1 MVEKKTPKPS
11 KPAKKVKK
19 ASASPASKTAKKGG
33 AAASKKPAKRTTKA
47 PALEKQ
53 VDLEAVD
60 ENLEADADI
69 ATRKSE
75 GRAPVILVGIGSS
88 AGGLEALKELVASLP
103 TEQNLSYVIA
113 QHLSP
118 THTSLLQELLRPETE
133 LGVGDLKDG
142 TIPQPNTIYVT
153 PPNQDVVYANGMLRL
168 NKPQASVG
176 PKPSVDLF
184 LKSLAENHGD
194 NTVAIILSGTGS
206 DGAAGVRAVKAAGGV
221 VLVQDPQMAK
231 YDGMPRAAIQTSC
244 ADLVLAASKMGEVL
258 SGIAEAPANM
268 RLPVQEDEVS
278 GSYAKIASGVKRHT
292 GFDLTHYKFATVNRR
307 LIRRMSL
314 HKSTSFDDYAELVR
328 SDREEAHQMVKDV
341 LISVTSFFR
350 DEEAFDALQQNLRK
364 LVAEHSSGDV
374 IRIWIAGCATGEEA
388 YTMAIMMSE
397 AVREHERGPE
407 FLIFATDLDAPA
419 VNFARNGAYPEASV
433 EQLPKHLVETY
444 FEHTGKVYQVR
455 KFLRQ
460 NMVFAVQNLI
470 EDPPFSRM
478 DLISCRNLLI
488 YLTRP
493 VQRRV
498 LEVFHYALKAN
509 GLLFLGKSESIELH
523 KELFADLDKKAKL
536 FKRQATGGSNS
547 YSLPTRSRQR
557 QSVNEE
563 PHEVG
568 GHRSQDYQSATYQLV
583 NALADNLC
591 PPAVVISDQD
601 DAMHFVGELKPFL
614 RFPRGPAE
622 LKIFD
627 LVHEPIRGE
636 LRALIHRAR
645 RENSRQQGN
654 VFSVE
659 IDGEKRSF
667 TPTVNTMS
675 VDKKAV
681 VVLYF
686 EPAAKPAFEA
696 VSSEAGDRDSL
707 IIDELEREL
716 ANTRQHLQTVVEELE
731 TSNEELLSQSEEL
744 QSANEEL
751 QSTNEELQT
760 SNEELQSTNEEL
772 LTVNDELQS
781 KSQELALTATNL
793 QSVKE
798 SMDFSL
804 LVVDERLHVT
814 HFNRAANSTL
824 PKDDL
829 QPNLSLA
836 STDWHF
842 DLVDVLPHVRDVLR
856 TGVAHE
862 STITFEDGRVFTMR
876 AMPSVSNEQTS
887 GKGAVLTFIDV
898 SDSHAEEHALRERE
912 AMYRLNFELSPL
924 GMALIKPSLQF
935 TQVNAA
941 LARMLGYDESEL
953 LSRTVTSLC
962 TDSAAATLQS
972 GLNDLLTE
980 ATSTFTGELQLQTA
994 AGETSW
1000 ASVNAVLVRGGN
1012 VGKTQ
1017 IALQIEDIN
1026 SKRMHNRDLQ
1036 REHLRLRLHAE
1047 MLALTSE
1054 QSDPQKLLNEAVDA
1068 AFRYY
1073 PECRFSVCVP
1083 QGKGFQSVYSRQPA
1097 GVASIAGRE
1106 LDLGPLIAELGPP
1119 GGAATLSL
1127 ELPEPSA
1134 RGILGNAAL
1143 PRRKDIV
1150 LFDGSRVI
1158 GVMSM
1163 EHRKNTEFSEDE
1175 QTNFASLC
1183 ELLALKIRDAT
1194 SAMSQSLSSQSLVE
1208 HKFRLETALNSI
1220 ADGIITT
1227 DPHGQVDYMNPAAVH
1242 LTGHR
1247 QGEAIGQHLSHIFKL
1262 VAATDNRPVT
1272 SPIATALADKKIVD
1286 RMQQD
1291 CFLVHKEGRKS
1302 VVQCSAAPFV
1312 DGEDRVTGGILV
1324 FRDVTDQNLLAAELS
1339 FRASHDPLTG
1349 LINRDEF
1356 DRRLKT
1362 ATVEAR
1368 RTGQTHVICY
1378 LDIDQFKV
1386 INDTCGH
1393 TAGDELL
1400 KQLAELLRSE
1410 LRQSDTLARLGG
1422 DEFGILMS
1430 NCDLGRGEDVVKGL
1444 LVKVREFRFN
1454 WQEAKFRPRVSIG
1467 VVSVDKD
1474 SKSVATILSQVDA
1487 ACFTAKEAGRD
1498 RYYVATGADDTT
1510 IRQHGEMQLVSKIAH
1525 ALEHDLFQLKLEDVV
1540 ELDGKQRKV
1549 FYREVLLRLDG
1560 DDGKP
1565 MDINEIVP
1573 AAERYLLM
1581 SSIDRWVVRRT
1592 LGLLAKRQD
1601 KSGCIFAINLSG
1613 QTLGEEQSLSF
1624 ILRQIEEFDVDP
1636 SRLCFEITETA
1647 AVTHLSEAVR
1657 FMETLSEK
1665 GVQFALDDFGSGLA
1679 SFAYLKQLPVQFLKI
1694 DGSFVRG
1701 LPENNF
1707 DRTMVAAIQRIGE
1720 EIGLKTIA
1728 EHAETE
1734 TIITALEDLGIRY
1747 IQGYALGEGEFLT
1760 A

>member
-1 MVEKKTPKPS
+1 MAEKKTPQPG
-11 KPAKKVKK
+11 KPAKKLKK
-19 ASASPASKTAKKGG
+19 ASAGPARKTAKRG
-33 AAASKKPAKRTTKA
+33 AAARKTPGKRTAKA
-47 PALEKQ
+47 PALEQ
-53 VDLEAVD
+53 QADLGPVDAH
-60 ENLEADADI
+60 LEADADI
-69 ATRKSE
+69 ATRKPK

-103 TEQNLSYVIA
+103 TEQNLSYVVA

-133 LGVGDLKDG
+133 LGVGALKDA
-142 TIPQPNTIYVT
+142 TIPLPNTIYVT

-168 NKPQASVG
+168 NQPQASVG

-194 NTVAIILSGTGS
+194 NTVAIILSGTGT
-206 DGAAGVRAVKAAGGV
+206 DGAAGVRAVKAAGGA
-221 VLVQDPQMAK
+221 VLVQDPQLAK

-244 ADLVLAASKMGEVL
+244 ADLVLAAGKMGEVL

-314 HKSTSFDDYAELVR
+314 HKSTSFDDYAELLR
-328 SDREEAHQMVKDV
+328 SDREEAQQMVKDV

-350 DEEAFDALQQNLRK
+350 DEEAFDILRRQLRK
-364 LVAEHSSGDV
+364 LVAERASDDV

-388 YTMAIMMSE
+388 YSMAIMMSE
-397 AVREHERGPE
+397 AVREHGRGPE

-433 EQLPKHLVETY
+433 EQLPKQLVETY
-444 FEHTGKVYQVR
+444 FEHSGKVYQVR

-488 YLTRP
+488 YLNRP
-493 VQRRV
+493 VQRRL
-498 LEVFHYALKAN
+498 LEVFHYALKPN

-536 FKRQATGGSNS
+536 YKRQAAGGSNS
-547 YSLPTRSRQR
+547 YSLRTRSPQRPSVTEEARQT
-557 QSVNEE
+557 
-563 PHEVG
+563 G
-568 GHRSQDYQSATYQLV
+568 GHRSQDYQSAAFQLV
-583 NALADNLC
+583 NALADQLC
-591 PPAVVISDQD
+591 PPAVVISDDD

-645 RENSRQQGN
+645 REHSRQQGT

-659 IDGEKRSF
+659 IDGDKRSF

-716 ANTRQHLQTVVEELE
+716 ATTRQHLQTVVDELE
-731 TSNEELLSQSEEL
+731 TSNEALLSQFEEL

-772 LTVNDELQS
+772 LTVNDELQ
-781 KSQELALTATNL
+781 
-793 QSVKE
+793 
-798 SMDFSL
+798 
-804 LVVDERLHVT
+804 R
-814 HFNRAANSTL
+814 
-824 PKDDL
+824 
-829 QPNLSLA
+829 
-836 STDWHF
+836 
-842 DLVDVLPHVRDVLR
+842 
-856 TGVAHE
+856 
-862 STITFEDGRVFTMR
+862 
-876 AMPSVSNEQTS
+876 EQ
-887 GKGAVLTFIDV
+887 
-898 SDSHAEEHALRERE
+898 
-912 AMYRLNFELSPL
+912 
-924 GMALIKPSLQF
+924 
-935 TQVNAA
+935 
-941 LARMLGYDESEL
+941 
-953 LSRTVTSLC
+953 
-962 TDSAAATLQS
+962 
-972 GLNDLLTE
+972 
-980 ATSTFTGELQLQTA
+980 
-994 AGETSW
+994 
-1000 ASVNAVLVRGGN
+1000 
-1012 VGKTQ
+1012 
-1017 IALQIEDIN
+1017 
-1026 SKRMHNRDLQ
+1026 
-1036 REHLRLRLHAE
+1036 LRLRLHAE
-1047 MLALTSE
+1047 MLAITNE

-1083 QGKGFQSVYSRQPA
+1083 QDQGYRSVYSRQPA

-1106 LDLGPLIAELGPP
+1106 LDLGPLIADLDRPEA
-1119 GGAATLSL
+1119 AATLPL
-1127 ELPEPSA
+1127 ELPEPAA
-1134 RGILGNAAL
+1134 REILGNAAL
-1143 PRRKDIV
+1143 PQRKDIV

-1163 EHRKNTEFSEDE
+1163 EHRKNTGFAEDE
-1175 QTNFASLC
+1175 QANFASLC
-1183 ELLALKIRDAT
+1183 ELLALKIRDAS
-1194 SAMSQSLSSQSLVE
+1194 SARSQGLSSQSLAE

-1227 DPHGQVDYMNPAAVH
+1227 DPNGQVDYMNPAAVH

-1247 QGEAIGQHLSHIFKL
+1247 QVEAIGQHLNHIFKL
-1262 VAATDNRPVT
+1262 VAAADNRPVS

-1291 CFLVHKEGRKS
+1291 CFLVHREGRKS

-1400 KQLAELLRSE
+1400 KQLAELLRAE

-1430 NCDLGRGEDVVKGL
+1430 NCDLGRGEEVVKGL

-1498 RYYVATGADDTT
+1498 RYYLATGADDTT

-1560 DDGKP
+1560 EDGKP
-1565 MDINEIVP
+1565 MDITEIVP

-1601 KSGCIFAINLSG
+1601 QSGCIFAINLSG

-1701 LPENNF
+1701 LPDNNF

-1728 EHAETE
+1728 EHAENE
-1734 TIITALEDLGIRY
+1734 TIIAALEDLGIRY